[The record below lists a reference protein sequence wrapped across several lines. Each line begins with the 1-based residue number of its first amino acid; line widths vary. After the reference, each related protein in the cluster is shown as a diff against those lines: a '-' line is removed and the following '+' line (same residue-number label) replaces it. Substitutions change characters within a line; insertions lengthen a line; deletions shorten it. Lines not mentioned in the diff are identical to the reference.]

1 VIAAIVIE
9 SDLALWLLGG
19 LVLPVFAAWLQNTRR
34 MARVDAKIEA
44 MAEKVD
50 NVDNAVNHGRM
61 QRMEQTVNDI
71 QIRIGTLN
79 EHVMDMR
86 VGAKEA
92 ADHLFTVG
100 VDGAENGATIIAHA
114 ARLSNLEQDVARHD
128 KRIGRLEVASS
139 SSR

>member
-1 VIAAIVIE
+1 MIAAIVIE

-34 MARVDAKIEA
+34 MARVDARVEA

-92 ADHLFTVG
+92 ADHLFTIG
-100 VDGAENGATIIAHA
+100 VDGAENGSTLAAHA
-114 ARLSNLEQDVARHD
+114 VRLTNLEADGMRLNRRV
-128 KRIGRLEVASS
+128 GRLEVANG